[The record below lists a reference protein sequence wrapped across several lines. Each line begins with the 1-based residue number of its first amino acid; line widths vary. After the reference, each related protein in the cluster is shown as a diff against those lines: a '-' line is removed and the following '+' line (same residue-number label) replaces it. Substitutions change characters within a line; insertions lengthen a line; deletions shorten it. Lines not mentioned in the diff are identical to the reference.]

1 MERPDEEIN
10 GEVALAVPEKENEYL
25 LLKRSQEN
33 SSSGQWTFPG
43 GKIEGNESEREAVL
57 RELKEETGLKGEIM
71 DAGET
76 YIGEGE
82 LGYWKIY
89 PFHVKVES
97 KKVELDY
104 EHSSFK
110 WLSLEELKDHDTMG
124 RLKALKSLDII

>member
-1 MERPDEEIN
+1 MESPVQEIN

-25 LLKRSQEN
+25 LLKRSNEN
-33 SSSGQWTFPG
+33 SSSGEWTFPG
-43 GKIEGNESEREAVL
+43 GKIGEGESGREASL
-57 RELKEETGLKGEIM
+57 RELKEETGLKGEIIET
-71 DAGET
+71 GET

-89 PFHVKVES
+89 PFHIEVES

-104 EHSSFK
+104 EHSEFK

-124 RLKALKSLDII
+124 RLKALKALDII